1 MQYAFPLL
9 AIFIWAGNTVI
20 NKLAVGAIFPAEI
33 GFYRWLLAGLL
44 FTPFM
49 LRKVIAHWPQIRP
62 NLGKIFILGV
72 LGMAVYQ
79 SLAYFAA
86 TMTTATNMGIILSLM
101 PLMSLAMAIISL
113 GQRLTAG
120 ALVGAVLSFAGVL
133 VVVSSGSLGALLQ
146 HGVNLGDAMMLIA
159 TLAYAIYS
167 TLLKKMAAAPA
178 AAGVAVF
185 AGAGGGGGA
194 VSAVR
199 HVAENRPDPAEHS
212 AGAVRVPAGLDAR
225 AAGLDAGSA
234 APRAEPDHAVLQP
247 AAVDHRAD
255 CSGGIE
261 GTTGD
266 VSPGRWL
273 ADAGRSDSFRAL
285 DHRPRSL
292 PHSERRLDP
301 DGFQP
306 RGMLDEQ
313 PHRIRAFA
321 NQSQRWLTIS
331 K

>member
-49 LRKVIAHWPQIRP
+49 LKAVIAHWPQIRP
-62 NLGKIFILGV
+62 NLGKIFVLGV

-86 TMTTATNMGIILSLM
+86 TLTTATNMGIILSLM

-146 HGVNLGDAMMLIA
+146 HGLNTGDAMMLIA

-167 TLLKKMAAAPA
+167 TLLKKWQLRLPPLVLLYLQVLVAIVVLFPLYVASPKTGLTLQNIPLVLYACLLASMVAPLA
-178 AAGVAVF
+178 WMQAVQRLGPSRTTLF
-185 AGAGGGGGA
+185 FNLLPLITA
-194 VSAVR
+194 
-199 HVAENRPDPAEHS
+199 
-212 AGAVRVPAGLDAR
+212 LI
-225 AAGLDAGSA
+225 
-234 APRAEPDHAVLQP
+234 
-247 AAVDHRAD
+247 AAVVLKEQLAMYHLV
-255 CSGGIE
+255 GGLLTLGGVI
-261 GTTGD
+261 
-266 VSPGRWL
+266 L
-273 ADAGRSDSFRAL
+273 
-285 DHRPRSL
+285 
-292 PHSERRLDP
+292 SERWTTVLGR
-301 DGFQP
+301 
-306 RGMLDEQ
+306 
-313 PHRIRAFA
+313 RISVA
-321 NQSQRWLTIS
+321 
-331 K
+331 

>member
-49 LRKVIAHWPQIRP
+49 LKAVIAHWPQIRP
-62 NLGKIFILGV
+62 NLGKIFVLGV

-86 TMTTATNMGIILSLM
+86 TLTTATNMGIILSLM

-146 HGVNLGDAMMLIA
+146 HGLNMGDAMMLIA

-167 TLLKKMAAAPA
+167 TLLKKWQLRLPPLVLLYLQVLVAIVVLFPLYVASPKTGLTLQNVPLVLYACLLASMVAPLAWMQAVQRLGPSRTTLFFNLLPLITALIAAVVLKEQLAMYHLVGGLLTL
-178 AAGVAVF
+178 AGVI
-185 AGAGGGGGA
+185 
-194 VSAVR
+194 
-199 HVAENRPDPAEHS
+199 
-212 AGAVRVPAGLDAR
+212 L
-225 AAGLDAGSA
+225 
-234 APRAEPDHAVLQP
+234 
-247 AAVDHRAD
+247 
-255 CSGGIE
+255 
-261 GTTGD
+261 
-266 VSPGRWL
+266 
-273 ADAGRSDSFRAL
+273 
-285 DHRPRSL
+285 
-292 PHSERRLDP
+292 SERWTTVLGR
-301 DGFQP
+301 QP
-306 RGMLDEQ
+306 R
-313 PHRIRAFA
+313 IA
-321 NQSQRWLTIS
+321 
-331 K
+331 